1 MLACVIGEET
11 GVVVCWT
18 TRGVVRASWGGRL
31 LAAVARDR
39 AAAPVRGDWVGL
51 RRWSDG
57 RLTVEGVLTG
67 HGPDTRVATVV
78 PLRRPG

>member
-1 MLACVIGEET
+1 MACVIGEET

-18 TRGVVRASWGGRL
+18 GRGVVRASWGPHL

-39 AAAPVRGDWVGL
+39 SAAPVRGDWVL
-51 RRWSDG
+51 LQEWSDQ
-57 RLTVEGVLTG
+57 RVTVDRALGVPGPEPTG
-67 HGPDTRVATVV
+67 ATVV